1 MSLVLSGSIFNAILN
16 VLAIIVLALTA
27 GFIVV
32 LLVDLTL
39 GCIDGKRGV
48 IFFRN
53 RKNTDKDN
61 EILLQYNKDIS
72 LNDRYY
78 LQNNEKNLVLDFD
91 KEYENQNAETKNN
104 NIDFN
109 KAAEEQKLLEA
120 KNAKL
125 EEKTPVTEVNEDFT
139 FINKVSPEI
148 EKEIEEEKKPK
159 EEKPEPKIEL
169 NEKDEDDDFDF
180 LDDEDDDDKSIEEIL
195 RAIKE
200 KNMRARNQFVK
211 DEDLEPDF
219 DEDEVITTPEEKT
232 EELKEEKKD
241 VEEVIE
247 NTEPT
252 SQNNEEL
259 EKLKAMVE
267 ELNGKLDE
275 EQKKNAE
282 LEEKAK
288 LEVENLKKELEEKS
302 QPQEEIT
309 VDTLKGLEEELAKL
323 LERQKQNDK
332 DLKINKKEYIPL
344 ARIARTLE
352 SDQDKL
358 RRREAIVAK
367 KKMVILGVNNVA
379 DPEKQQKLD
388 EEIELL
394 NGLRTSVAHCSE
406 VMEANKD
413 RYPVLRRTN
422 EILTRNAQDLENDIN
437 DVQAKIAHAKEVLN
451 NNGTDGDASDN
462 STNDGTQE

>member
-1 MSLVLSGSIFNAILN
+1 MSLVLSGNIFNAILN

-27 GFIVV
+27 GFIII
-32 LLVDLTL
+32 LLVDLAL
-39 GCIDGKRGV
+39 GCIDGKRGL

-72 LNDRYY
+72 LNDSYY
-78 LQNNEKNLVLDFD
+78 LQNNEKNLVLDFN

-109 KAAEEQKLLEA
+109 KAEEEQKLIEA
-120 KNAKL
+120 KNVNANK
-125 EEKTPVTEVNEDFT
+125 EPVTEVNEDFT

-148 EKEIEEEKKPK
+148 EKEIEEEKNPK
-159 EEKPEPKIEL
+159 EEKSEPKIEL

-200 KNMRARNQFVK
+200 KNMRARNQFVQ
-211 DEDLEPDF
+211 DEEIEPDF
-219 DEDEVITTPEEKT
+219 DEDEVATTPEEKT

-241 VEEVIE
+241 VEEIIE

-267 ELNGKLDE
+267 ELNSKLDE

-309 VDTLKGLEEELAKL
+309 VDTLNSLEEELAKL

-437 DVQAKIAHAKEVLN
+437 DVQAKIAHAKEVLI
-451 NNGTDGDASDN
+451 NNGTDADAGDN

>member
-1 MSLVLSGSIFNAILN
+1 MSLVLSGNLFNAILN
-16 VLAIIVLALTA
+16 VLAIIVLALAA
-27 GFIVV
+27 GFIIV

-61 EILLQYNKDIS
+61 EILLQYNKDVS

-109 KAAEEQKLLEA
+109 KAEEEQKLLEA
-120 KNAKL
+120 KNAKV

-148 EKEIEEEKKPK
+148 EKEIEEEKNAK
-159 EEKPEPKIEL
+159 EEKPEPKTEL
-169 NEKDEDDDFDF
+169 NEKDEDDDFNFFDD
-180 LDDEDDDDKSIEEIL
+180 DDEDDKSIEEIL

-219 DEDEVITTPEEKT
+219 DEDEVVTTPEEKT
-232 EELKEEKKD
+232 EELEEEKKD
-241 VEEVIE
+241 IEEVIE

-267 ELNGKLDE
+267 ELNSKLDE

-309 VDTLKGLEEELAKL
+309 VDTLNSLEEELAKL
-323 LERQKQNDK
+323 LDRQKQNDK

-413 RYPVLRRTN
+413 RYPVLKRTN

>member
-1 MSLVLSGSIFNAILN
+1 MSLVLSGNIFNAILN

-27 GFIVV
+27 GFIII
-32 LLVDLTL
+32 LLVDLAL
-39 GCIDGKRGV
+39 GCIDGKRGL

-72 LNDRYY
+72 LNDSYY
-78 LQNNEKNLVLDFD
+78 LQNNEKNLVLDFN

-109 KAAEEQKLLEA
+109 KAEEEQKLIEA
-120 KNAKL
+120 KNVNANK
-125 EEKTPVTEVNEDFT
+125 EPVTEVNEDFT

-148 EKEIEEEKKPK
+148 EKEIEEEKNPK

-200 KNMRARNQFVK
+200 KNMRARNQFVQ
-211 DEDLEPDF
+211 DEEIEPDF
-219 DEDEVITTPEEKT
+219 DEDEVATTPEEKT

-241 VEEVIE
+241 VEEIIE

-309 VDTLKGLEEELAKL
+309 VDTLNSLEEELAKL